1 MKYANISN
9 KPCDNCHKILVDWD
23 YKYQGKH
30 YCRECFNLLFTF
42 QICAICGKRK
52 KISNDLQVPICKVC
66 QVKNKPCIR
75 CNRNEYKFGLITKE
89 GPVCK
94 TCAVYFRE
102 YKTCSACHHAYY
114 TVSVRKLLN
123 GELQLLCHRCYNK
136 TLPTCSLCQKQRKAY
151 MYDENNRA
159 ICELCATKQNKQCI
173 HCGEIISA
181 GRGNLCKECTYVN
194 TLKKRIDFGVNL
206 LSSKYMG
213 EYFEQFGWWL
223 KDRRGFVFAATH
235 IMQYIDYFLQIDLL
249 CEKLG
254 RIPNYQEVIQSFSVA
269 ISRKNLLV
277 TTFLNE
283 IGLLIIDKVCQEEQ
297 ANKDMIN
304 RYLKKFKQGSWESKI
319 LKGYYEQLR
328 SKTKHKG
335 SIRSIRLALGSAVK
349 LLEYKKYFDD
359 CYLTN
364 RILEGYLW
372 KYSGQRNSITGFIH
386 FLQKSKVRIQLPL
399 VIPSLQAPSKSFSHL
414 KCDMLEILR
423 KPQKSSFTLSQAIR
437 TMIGYLH
444 YINIPQN
451 VKVLQRDIHHIGCK
465 RYLIVA
471 KRKFYLPYEIDWYLE

>member
-1 MKYANISN
+1 M
-9 KPCDNCHKILVDWD
+9 
-23 YKYQGKH
+23 
-30 YCRECFNLLFTF
+30 
-42 QICAICGKRK
+42 
-52 KISNDLQVPICKVC
+52 
-66 QVKNKPCIR
+66 
-75 CNRNEYKFGLITKE
+75 
-89 GPVCK
+89 
-94 TCAVYFRE
+94 
-102 YKTCSACHHAYY
+102 
-114 TVSVRKLLN
+114 
-123 GELQLLCHRCYNK
+123 
-136 TLPTCSLCQKQRKAY
+136 
-151 MYDENNRA
+151 
-159 ICELCATKQNKQCI
+159 
-173 HCGEIISA
+173 
-181 GRGNLCKECTYVN
+181 
-194 TLKKRIDFGVNL
+194 
-206 LSSKYMG
+206 
-213 EYFEQFGWWL
+213 
-223 KDRRGFVFAATH
+223 
-235 IMQYIDYFLQIDLL
+235 QIDLL

-283 IGLLIIDKVCQEEQ
+283 IGLLIIDKDCQEEQ